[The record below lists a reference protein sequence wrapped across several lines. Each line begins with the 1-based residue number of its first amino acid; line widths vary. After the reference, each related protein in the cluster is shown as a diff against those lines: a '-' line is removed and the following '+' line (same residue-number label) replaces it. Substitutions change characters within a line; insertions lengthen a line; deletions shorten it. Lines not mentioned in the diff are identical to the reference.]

1 MSDNSNNKENLAGFN
16 VEGIIRDSF
25 GIDKTT
31 QETIVIDYYE
41 LEAYTEFMIS
51 VILEQASKLV
61 MEANFKPINPN

>member
-16 VEGIIRDSF
+16 IEGIIRDSF